1 MKFVFLSGGF
11 VGFTL
16 AALAGLGA
24 GRQPAYVL
32 RDAAFGC
39 LAGAFLFRW
48 FWSVLVRALTETLE
62 RRRREAEE
70 KAKADEAKPTAAPA
84 SAPGLRSPAAAPAR
98 NGAASATLPAPARSR

>member
-70 KAKADEAKPTAAPA
+70 KAKAAETKPAAAP
-84 SAPGLRSPAAAPAR
+84 APAR
-98 NGAASATLPAPARSR
+98 NGAAASAALPTPARGR